1 MESASKKKTKNN
13 YKLIILAFAE
23 IITTNYL
30 SNQKSTSNLGTPCDN
45 IISSHIWIHSFK
57 LFQCELFTL

>member
-13 YKLIILAFAE
+13 YKSIILAFAK

-30 SNQKSTSNLGTPCDN
+30 SNQKK
-45 IISSHIWIHSFK
+45 H
-57 LFQCELFTL
+57 Q